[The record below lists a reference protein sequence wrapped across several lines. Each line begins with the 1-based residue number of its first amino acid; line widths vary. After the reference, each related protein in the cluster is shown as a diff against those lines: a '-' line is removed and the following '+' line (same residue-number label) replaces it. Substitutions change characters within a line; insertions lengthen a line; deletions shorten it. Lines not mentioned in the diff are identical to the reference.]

1 MNTWKK
7 KSILASIVF
16 GASVLLISTVG
27 LSADRPKILV
37 VYPYLGDQSFVR
49 MHAASVAEAAKFPE
63 VKIDIVAGPDRTN
76 VEYFISSINKAVT
89 EHYNVLVLNHGG
101 AAAQLYPALRKAQDQ
116 GIKVVAFDTGL
127 PELAGHSADVL
138 YDNYAA
144 AKVAGALFAS
154 LLPEG
159 GKIGILRCLLGNP
172 DTDAFVNGFK
182 EAIKDAKLMVAAE
195 ADSKCDPA
203 QSRTMAENM
212 LTANPDL
219 VGIYDSV
226 DVSAQGSLQ
235 ALKAAHSKA
244 ILGSIGGQLYGA
256 QAIAAGTNWKFTVPY
271 RFEEIGKIAV
281 DTGVSVA
288 KGESVPAKVVIAPS
302 EPVTPENA
310 AQYVKDLKARLG
322 G

>member
-127 PELAGHSADVL
+127 PELAGHSAAMFSTTIMPPQRSPVRSSPRFCRR
-138 YDNYAA
+138 AE
-144 AKVAGALFAS
+144 KSGFCVACW
-154 LLPEG
+154 E
-159 GKIGILRCLLGNP
+159 IR
-172 DTDAFVNGFK
+172 T
-182 EAIKDAKLMVAAE
+182 LM
-195 ADSKCDPA
+195 
-203 QSRTMAENM
+203 
-212 LTANPDL
+212 
-219 VGIYDSV
+219 
-226 DVSAQGSLQ
+226 
-235 ALKAAHSKA
+235 
-244 ILGSIGGQLYGA
+244 
-256 QAIAAGTNWKFTVPY
+256 
-271 RFEEIGKIAV
+271 
-281 DTGVSVA
+281 
-288 KGESVPAKVVIAPS
+288 
-302 EPVTPENA
+302 
-310 AQYVKDLKARLG
+310 RL
-322 G
+322 